1 MLLQR
6 RLLCTQVPKR
16 SIHPTHHQNSN
27 LNNKKWAIKQVTKS
41 NFAETLEEIKT
52 HIFNSD
58 FIAVS
63 LQKTG
68 AFSSPWQKVLPF
80 DTAEVAYLKAKYAAE
95 RFQVL
100 QFAVCPFSVKSSK
113 IIAHPYN
120 FHLFPRDELKMGM
133 PSYSFFCQS
142 SYLTAMAQE
151 GFDFNACI
159 YDGISYLSRAQELAA
174 KDRTGNPL
182 PRSYMKPSQSPTVYS
197 VADSMFVDRI
207 KSRIKIW
214 KRTCQDSEKKT
225 EDDLISTLRKIVSG
239 GEVFGSRPSLSIDI
253 CSERQ
258 VQLILETLQEF
269 TDLVPLLVPAK
280 VGGSQAIRVVL
291 TSSKEDRNVFEKE
304 LQLMEEEHNM
314 QVRGFREV
322 VDLISTSQKP
332 VVAHN
337 AINEFAFIHSKFI
350 APLPSTVDE
359 FRSSLCSVFSHIVD
373 VNHLMREI
381 GPLNKVNNLP
391 AAILYLKRRFTRP
404 LHMEI
409 PQHIDGDEV
418 RVHGRDVLRI
428 SELFAKLCLILR
440 IVPESPEADYSTS
453 SSTLE
458 CYANVFNPCFIS
470 SSDLLDDDVNI
481 STEKTRRISVAN
493 LVFLWGFRGMMSAR
507 KLKSLLK
514 GSHEVFSGEID
525 VRLADRNCAIVVF
538 WAPGFAERFL
548 KVMNSGGTNCEPIK
562 DMISEGLRA
571 ACYRTYKR
579 VCELSIW
586 EPSLA
591 DALEKALEEASDLPE
606 ANSEEELP
614 AICWD
619 NDELTNLDDL

>member
-41 NFAETLEEIKT
+41 NFAEALEEIKT

-95 RFQVL
+95 RYQVL

-142 SYLTAMAQE
+142 SYLTAMARE

-159 YDGISYLSRAQELAA
+159 YD
-174 KDRTGNPL
+174 
-182 PRSYMKPSQSPTVYS
+182 
-197 VADSMFVDRI
+197 DRI

-214 KRTCQDSEKKT
+214 KSTCQDSEKKT

-258 VQLILETLQEF
+258 VQLILEMLHEF

-280 VGGSQAIRVVL
+280 GGGSQAIRVVL
-291 TSSKEDRNVFEKE
+291 TSSNEDKNVFEKE

-548 KVMNSGGTNCEPIK
+548 EVMNSGGTNCEPIK

-579 VCELSIW
+579 VCERSIW